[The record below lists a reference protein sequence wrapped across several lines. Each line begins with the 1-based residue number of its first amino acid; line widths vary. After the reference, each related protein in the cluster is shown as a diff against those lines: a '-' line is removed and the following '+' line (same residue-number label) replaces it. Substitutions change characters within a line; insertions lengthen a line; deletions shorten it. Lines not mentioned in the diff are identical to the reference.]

1 MTLPIRICMIGA
13 GRVGKLHSGTLKR
26 HVPGGDVVALVD
38 PWAEVRDATG
48 DEFGIERR
56 FASLADAL
64 DAVDFDAVV
73 ITTPTPTH
81 RELAVLAAEHGK
93 HVFLEKP
100 MALSLAE
107 CDDILR
113 AVSHHGV
120 LLQMGFMR
128 RFDPD
133 FAAAWERIQGGEI
146 GEPMMIKSLTHGPGL
161 PPPWATDLRT
171 SNGNLAEVNSHD
183 LDTVRWL
190 MASNP
195 RRMYVEVAN
204 FKGAERG
211 VTSEHFYDN
220 MFATVKFESGALGNI
235 SGVCPCDYG
244 YDSRV
249 EIIGKKGIMTIGQ
262 LQGEAIVVCTDRE
275 RGLVTPIF
283 RRWPDRF
290 RWGYIQELEHFVA
303 CIQQQRPPKVTGED
317 GRWAVAMVLAGTQ
330 IDPRRVARFI
340 YKRLWIMSE
349 DRNLTQSS
357 LRAPSTQSSNSSWRS
372 LRT

>member
-262 LQGEAIVVCTDRE
+262 MQGEAIVVCTDRE

-317 GRWAVAMVLAGTQ
+317 GRWAVAMVLAGTRSFLEEG
-330 IDPRRVARFI
+330 PI
-340 YKRLWIMSE
+340 YLQEVMDYE
-349 DRNLTQSS
+349 
-357 LRAPSTQSSNSSWRS
+357 
-372 LRT
+372 